1 MSKTTN
7 KFSPEVRER
16 AVRMVDEH
24 RADYGSEW
32 AAMTSIAGK
41 IGCTAETLRR
51 WCREEASRRA
61 GPAAQ
66 TASDKD
72 RLKLLEREVKELR
85 RANEILRKASAY
97 FCAGGARPPRQ
108 MVMSFIDSHREELGI
123 EPICRELAVA
133 PSSYHEHAARLADP
147 AKRSARA
154 RRDDEI
160 KQQIKRVHDDS
171 SGLYGTRKV
180 WHQMRREGATVA
192 KCTIERLMRAM
203 GLAGVRRG
211 KTCVTTVS
219 NPKAPCPLDKVNREF
234 RVSRPNALWVVDF
247 TYVHSWAGFVYVAFV
262 IDAYARRIVGWK
274 VSTAPTASFVLD
286 ALEQAIHARR
296 PSPED
301 GLIHHS
307 DRGVQYLAMNYT
319 QRLAE
324 AKLVP
329 SVGSV
334 GDSYDNALAETING
348 LYKAEVIWRQR
359 SWPSAS
365 AVEMATLNWVEWFN
379 NHRLFGPIGYIPP
392 AEAEANYYAT
402 VETLDMVA

>member
-1 MSKTTN
+1 
-7 KFSPEVRER
+7 
-16 AVRMVDEH
+16 
-24 RADYGSEW
+24 
-32 AAMTSIAGK
+32 
-41 IGCTAETLRR
+41 
-51 WCREEASRRA
+51 
-61 GPAAQ
+61 
-66 TASDKD
+66 
-72 RLKLLEREVKELR
+72 
-85 RANEILRKASAY
+85 
-97 FCAGGARPPRQ
+97 

-123 EPICRELAVA
+123 EPICRELAIA
-133 PSSYHEHAARLADP
+133 PSSYDEHATRLAEP
-147 AKRSARA
+147 GKRSARA
-154 RRDDEI
+154 RRDDKI
-160 KQQIKRVHDDS
+160 KEQIKRVHDDS

-180 WHQMRREGATVA
+180 WRQMRREGIEVA
-192 KCTIERLMRAM
+192 KCTVERLMRTM

-211 KTCVTTVS
+211 KTTITTVS

-247 TYVHSWAGFVYVAFV
+247 TYVHTWAGFVYVAFV

-274 VSTAPTASFVLD
+274 VSTSATAIFVLD

-296 PSPED
+296 PGPED
-301 GLIHHS
+301 ELIHRS

-324 AKLVP
+324 ANLVP

-359 SWPSAS
+359 SWPTAS
-365 AVEMATLNWVEWFN
+365 AVEMATLRWVDWFN

-392 AEAEANYYAT
+392 AEAEANYYAAL
-402 VETLDMVA
+402 EILDMVA

>member
-1 MSKTTN
+1 
-7 KFSPEVRER
+7 
-16 AVRMVDEH
+16 
-24 RADYGSEW
+24 
-32 AAMTSIAGK
+32 
-41 IGCTAETLRR
+41 
-51 WCREEASRRA
+51 
-61 GPAAQ
+61 
-66 TASDKD
+66 
-72 RLKLLEREVKELR
+72 
-85 RANEILRKASAY
+85 
-97 FCAGGARPPRQ
+97 
-108 MVMSFIDSHREELGI
+108 MSFIDSHREELGI
-123 EPICRELAVA
+123 EPICRELAIA